1 MATLHHLPWPGGR
14 REAIKSAQGLRPAR
28 RVRHRHRQAGGHMQ
42 EIVYQVLF
50 LKLEGQEK
58 RKKRKKFLPG
68 GRSLTK
74 KYTKRQ
80 CFFVNFQQK

>member
-1 MATLHHLPWPGGR
+1 M

-42 EIVYQVLF
+42 GIVYKVLF

-58 RKKRKKFLPG
+58 KEKKKEKKFLPG
-68 GRSLTK
+68 GRSLTEKIYK
-74 KYTKRQ
+74 KPMV
-80 CFFVNFQQK
+80 F